1 MDEFDMQEHTEP
13 ELQIEEDPLSDIQPE
28 EHTTVEFNEE
38 TSPKPAPR
46 TVSLRVD
53 LLVTLVAGLL
63 VGMVI
68 GYVGRPLLAPEPQR
82 AAQPQ
87 VESVADAS
95 TPTSPTAAAAS
106 SADNSSA
113 QSLMDSMVAQ
123 TRHLRGNPDAP
134 VTIIEF
140 SDFQ

>member
-1 MDEFDMQEHTEP
+1 MEIEPQHTEP
-13 ELQIEEDPLSDIQPE
+13 ELPAEESLLSEVQLE
-28 EHTTVEFNEE
+28 EHVELDGHEE
-38 TSPKPAPR
+38 AFPEVAPR
-46 TVSLRVD
+46 TVAVRVD
-53 LLVTLVAGLL
+53 LLVMLIAGVLIG
-63 VGMVI
+63 VVI
-68 GYVGRPLLAPEPQR
+68 GYLGRPLLASEPQR

-95 TPTSPTAAAAS
+95 APTSPTAAPAS

-113 QSLMDSMVAQ
+113 QTLMASMVAK
-123 TRHLRGNPDAP
+123 TRHFRGNPDAP